1 MISSGFVP
9 QLPNLPNGVEGD
21 IGDMPRYDLEDDN
34 SDAMYTHD
42 MLILA
47 NVSEPVPDDIIAK
60 PRTYYRDKVIPA
72 DSSDSEDE
80 DLIFS
85 IKNDILPL
93 CALCD
98 TLPSHYEHV
107 S

>member
-34 SDAMYTHD
+34 SNAMYTHD

-72 DSSDSEDE
+72 DSSD
-80 DLIFS
+80 
-85 IKNDILPL
+85 
-93 CALCD
+93 
-98 TLPSHYEHV
+98 V
-107 S
+107 